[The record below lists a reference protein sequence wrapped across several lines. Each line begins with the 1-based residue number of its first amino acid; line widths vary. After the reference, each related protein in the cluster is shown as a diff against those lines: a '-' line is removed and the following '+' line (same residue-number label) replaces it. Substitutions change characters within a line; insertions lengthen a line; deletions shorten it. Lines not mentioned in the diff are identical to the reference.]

1 MHYSLRLFDF
11 YERKTRQ
18 ETSIDELAQIW
29 QCSTRYAKT
38 IVKGLQQ
45 QQIIQWETSRG
56 RGKRP
61 FMTLLQSK
69 EFCVLQVF
77 KTYWQK
83 QHFEEA
89 YAIASEY
96 QMMQHPMIQ
105 TWIEQQYGL
114 KNKEY
119 QHILY
124 VPYARTYL
132 ELDPMQA
139 NSNWDAHLIKQ
150 IHEPLF
156 KENATSGE
164 IETNLLFAYETI
176 DNQKWRFILRKSLY
190 FHDLTP
196 VKASDVQY
204 SLERLTKFSTPYFS
218 YKKIEKINDYE
229 LVVELSTPFAIFPE
243 LLATFRAV
251 ILPQS
256 TPNGTI
262 GCGAFKLENATP
274 YKIQLRAFEQYFD
287 KRPFIDGVDLLAD
300 YSNTPF
306 FVSEKPFAKDILQR
320 EIVMNEVGIDY
331 AVLNQNKKY
340 LQDEKNRVQLLQ
352 LLDGKA
358 NVDLKELPKFFKI
371 GYQYVSEQE
380 NYLEQAQHIQQKL
393 TDYGIQI
400 VLYKVAILENISI
413 DMELD
418 VFLGGATFGKQKILS
433 ILNLYFTKPQAI
445 WYFQNEVGREKTRMR
460 LEKLYAE
467 RNFSLD
473 EEIMALQEAY
483 FIKVLKRHAKKIY
496 IQDGKAFKNLT
507 LDQHGFIN
515 YHKAFI

>member
-11 YERKTRQ
+11 YEQKTRQ

-56 RGKRP
+56 GGKRP

-176 DNQKWRFILRKSLY
+176 DNQKWHFILRKSLY

-218 YKKIEKINDYE
+218 YKKLKK
-229 LVVELSTPFAIFPE
+229 SMT
-243 LLATFRAV
+243 
-251 ILPQS
+251 
-256 TPNGTI
+256 
-262 GCGAFKLENATP
+262 
-274 YKIQLRAFEQYFD
+274 
-287 KRPFIDGVDLLAD
+287 
-300 YSNTPF
+300 
-306 FVSEKPFAKDILQR
+306 
-320 EIVMNEVGIDY
+320 MN
-331 AVLNQNKKY
+331 
-340 LQDEKNRVQLLQ
+340 
-352 LLDGKA
+352 
-358 NVDLKELPKFFKI
+358 
-371 GYQYVSEQE
+371 
-380 NYLEQAQHIQQKL
+380 
-393 TDYGIQI
+393 
-400 VLYKVAILENISI
+400 
-413 DMELD
+413 
-418 VFLGGATFGKQKILS
+418 
-433 ILNLYFTKPQAI
+433 
-445 WYFQNEVGREKTRMR
+445 
-460 LEKLYAE
+460 
-467 RNFSLD
+467 
-473 EEIMALQEAY
+473 
-483 FIKVLKRHAKKIY
+483 
-496 IQDGKAFKNLT
+496 
-507 LDQHGFIN
+507 
-515 YHKAFI
+515 